1 MDHFLAGCEP
11 LTICRTGSR
20 APLALPR
27 GWRCLCPASWMLQC
41 CHSPRRGLELLG
53 SCQLSQQRPGAPG
66 HAWQSPEGL
75 CRQMPPASPA
85 GTGHP
90 WSRQECCWEH
100 SCCLLAIAR
109 ELLPRG
115 SVQGA
120 HTLLLGLVW
129 GSGRVG
135 RALLCIT
142 EIFGFSFP
150 FFILIYLMLP
160 HSMVVSP

>member
-27 GWRCLCPASWMLQC
+27 GWRCLCPASCAAAVLPQ
-41 CHSPRRGLELLG
+41 PAQG
-53 SCQLSQQRPGAPG
+53 PGAAG
-66 HAWQSPEGL
+66 ELRTLTA
-75 CRQMPPASPA
+75 ASWRSWTRLAEPRGA
-85 GTGHP
+85 VQTNATCQPRGNRSP

-100 SCCLLAIAR
+100 SCCLLVIACAGGSHTAAWPGLGVR
-109 ELLPRG
+109 E
-115 SVQGA
+115 
-120 HTLLLGLVW
+120 
-129 GSGRVG
+129 SGKSSSLYHRD
-135 RALLCIT
+135 LW
-142 EIFGFSFP
+142 FFFS